1 MNNNQ
6 INNNL
11 DINEQKNIKSNENKG
26 RGLFYGVIAV
36 ATFIIM
42 AVGATFAY
50 FTATTNS
57 MNSAVRTG
65 STTLQLKYISYGSAW
80 SRNDLIPAD
89 TTIVEYS
96 VENQSDAT
104 TSTNPSAEGEAY
116 PINGNNTI
124 CKDDYGNSICSIY
137 VFQVENSAPSP
148 QTVSLNIISEKNGFA
163 SLNAMAYEISIPTD
177 RTEYDDIATETDK
190 KANGVNDPIF
200 RKGTDDTTENSID
213 VVDANGALLD
223 NTQYTPVFINRKGV
237 VKTLLQYIE
246 SRDAEAQTVV
256 KKPAIDRLLV
266 PLLTTEDENKATSD
280 RTSRIA
286 DNIEIN
292 GGETKTFA
300 VILYIKNANTDQT
313 ASDADKTF
321 QGKVVVST
329 GDGTSGVSGV
339 ISAMGDDTSGLQSS
353 QQTSTVEP

>member
-6 INNNL
+6 VNNNQ
-11 DINEQKNIKSNENKG
+11 ENIVSNENKG

-57 MNSAVRTG
+57 MNSAVQTG

-89 TTIVEYS
+89 TTVVEYS

-104 TSTNPSAEGEAY
+104 TSTNPGEDGVY
-116 PINGNNTI
+116 PINGNNTM

-148 QTVSLNIISEKNGFA
+148 QTVSLNIISEKNGFS
-163 SLNAMAYEISIPTD
+163 SLNAMAYEINVPED
-177 RTEYDDIATETDK
+177 RTDYDDISTETEK

-200 RKGTDDTTENSID
+200 RNGSDDTTENSID

-237 VKTLLQYIE
+237 VKKLLQFIE
-246 SRDAEAQTVV
+246 SRDAEAGTSV

-266 PLLTTEDENKATSD
+266 PLLTTEDENKSTPD

-300 VILYIKNANTDQT
+300 VVLYIKNTNSDQT
-313 ASDADKTF
+313 ASDADKKF

-329 GDGTSGVSGV
+329 GDGTSGVSGI

-353 QQTSTVEP
+353 QQTTTTEP